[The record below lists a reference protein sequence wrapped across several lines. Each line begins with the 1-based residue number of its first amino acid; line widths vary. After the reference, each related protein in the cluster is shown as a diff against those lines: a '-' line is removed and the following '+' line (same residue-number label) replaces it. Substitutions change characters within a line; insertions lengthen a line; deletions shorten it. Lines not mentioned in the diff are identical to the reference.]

1 MDETGILFGL
11 NKNNI
16 PIIKDIFKLNN
27 ANGIVLAS
35 SGGGKSYFS
44 KLMISRLLV
53 AGTKVLCI
61 DPQREYT
68 ELVKHFSGELITLSR
83 TSDTI
88 INPLDL
94 LGHEFDEKK
103 LALLDLFHVM
113 LGGTSEIQKAVLDR
127 ALTNIYA
134 AKGITSD
141 EKTWKRR
148 PPIMD
153 NLLQELKS
161 MSRYATKIESETYRS
176 LINRIEMYVSGVFK
190 FLNRQTKLN
199 FDNRLYALTSETC
212 LSR

>member
-1 MDETGILFGL
+1 MPYVFPGSCPQEPCHGKPHGKYRTGAYIHVGGL
-11 NKNNI
+11 LI
-16 PIIKDIFKLNN
+16 YICC
-27 ANGIVLAS
+27 AN
-35 SGGGKSYFS
+35 
-44 KLMISRLLV
+44 
-53 AGTKVLCI
+53 
-61 DPQREYT
+61 